1 MNDPRG
7 TAGPPPSDGAPG
19 PLAQRGG
26 GERPMSV
33 LEAAGWTAAVTLV
46 FVCLLRVLA
55 LLRPAPAL
63 DGAIGSLGAEPK
75 LDVVGSFACQAAAYL
90 LGLLGVRR
98 AHAPRAS
105 LRELLG
111 ARRRTHAA
119 FYPLAVVLGVALAG
133 PIAALYE
140 AIERRWPSGL
150 SDARLVQA
158 FVEASALDRVAFGLI
173 FIALGPALEE
183 AFFRGALARPMR
195 WKHGAPLVVA
205 TTAVLFAAAHGE
217 WQKLLP
223 IAIFGVALGVLRVAS
238 GSLLPPIVLHG
249 TYNAIQCFA
258 LLTAGG
264 AGPAFE
270 APAAA
275 GAALPET
282 TSLPGWLVAVSSACA
297 LVLTALACA
306 LGNRAEGAARA
317 REEDLR

>member
-1 MNDPRG
+1 MSDLRG
-7 TAGPPPSDGAPG
+7 TAGPPPSDGAPA
-19 PLAQRGG
+19 PLARRGS

-33 LEAAGWTAAVTLV
+33 LAAAGWTAAVTFV
-46 FVCLLRVLA
+46 FLCLLGVLA
-55 LLRPAPAL
+55 LLRPALSPGDAVSSLQPAT
-63 DGAIGSLGAEPK
+63 K

-98 AHAPRAS
+98 VHAPRAPV
-105 LRELLG
+105 RELLG
-111 ARRRTHAA
+111 VRRTHAA
-119 FYPLAVVLGVALAG
+119 FYPLAAALGLALAG
-133 PIAALYE
+133 PVAALYE

-183 AFFRGALARPMR
+183 AFFRGALARPLR
-195 WKHGAPLVVA
+195 WQHGAPLVVA
-205 TTAVLFAAAHGE
+205 TTAALFAAAHGE

-223 IAIFGVALGVLRVAS
+223 IAIFGVALGVVRVAS
-238 GSLLPPIVLHG
+238 GSLLPPVVMHG
-249 TYNAIQCFA
+249 VYNAIQCFA
-258 LLTAGG
+258 LLSAGG
-264 AGPAFE
+264 AGPVDE
-270 APAAA
+270 VPAAA

-282 TSLPGWLVAVSSACA
+282 ASIPGWLVAVSSACA

>member
-19 PLAQRGG
+19 PLVQRGG

-33 LEAAGWTAAVTLV
+33 LEAAGWTAAVTV
-46 FVCLLRVLA
+46 AFVCLLRVLA

-63 DGAIGSLGAEPK
+63 DGAASSLRAEPQ
-75 LDVVGSFACQAAAYL
+75 LDVIGSFACQAAAYL

-98 AHAPRAS
+98 VHAPRAPV
-105 LRELLG
+105 RELLG
-111 ARRRTHAA
+111 ARRTHAA
-119 FYPLAVVLGVALAG
+119 FYPLAVALGLALAG
-133 PIAALYE
+133 PVAALYE

-195 WKHGAPLVVA
+195 WKHGAPLVIA
-205 TTAVLFAAAHGE
+205 TTAALFAAAHGE

-264 AGPAFE
+264 AGPVDE
-270 APAAA
+270 VPAA
-275 GAALPET
+275 GVALPET
-282 TSLPGWLVAVSSACA
+282 TSLPGWLVAASSACA